1 MNNIPIIQLTIYRK
15 DKHKTMQRKV
25 SYMSRKIEDLGLKER
40 SIAELK
46 EAIKNTKNVRMYKR
60 YAVVMKH
67 FENYTNIEIAEMFS
81 LEKHA
86 VGNYIKAY
94 KSNGIEGLE
103 MKYSPGAPP
112 RLNKEQEKIL
122 VEIVTQKTPDEVG
135 FECRKNWTIEIIRQW
150 VIKTFNI
157 FMSHSGMAEVLH
169 RLNLSYTRPTY
180 VMKKADKE
188 KQEEFK
194 RNFESLKKT
203 P

>member
-1 MNNIPIIQLTIYRK
+1 
-15 DKHKTMQRKV
+15 
-25 SYMSRKIEDLGLKER
+25 MSRIIEDLELRQK

-46 EAIKNTKNVRMYKR
+46 EAMKNTKNVRMYIR
-60 YAVVMKH
+60 YEVVMRH
-67 FENYTNIEIAEMFS
+67 FEDYTNIEIADMFS
-81 LEKHA
+81 LEKHP

-94 KSNGIEGLE
+94 KSDGIAGLE
-103 MKYSPGAPP
+103 MKYSPGAP
-112 RLNKEQEKIL
+112 RKLTEEQEKIL
-122 VEIVTQKTPDEVG
+122 VETVTQKTPDEVG

-150 VIKTFNI
+150 VINRFNVV
-157 FMSHSGMAEVLH
+157 MCHSGMAEVLH

-194 RNFESLKKT
+194 RDFEHLKET